1 MILCNVSNYVL
12 SDSVS
17 HPRRILSNTVART
30 VSHRLHLNNTSTWL
44 LLIFVWIHHVP
55 DLDWCVW
62 SPQSRFASLLPCH
75 LAASQYGCWSLYLQF
90 AMDHPS
96 HTSCKTKVHVHI
108 TSVVNRYLVWTVIMS
123 VCVCVCERE
132 RKRYGSCSLRSLSVW
147 DLGKFKCLIF
157 VAKCTTVCWHCWST
171 CFIGGLCMVMLQL
184 QGKQKWWWT
193 KKGDT
198 NVAFIMRG
206 EVMNAC
212 RILFGKHQGIPGH
225 GSEEEVKM
233 CWRYRLWTGLFWL
246 WGGRHGNL

>member
-123 VCVCVCERE
+123 VCVCERE
-132 RKRYGSCSLRSLSVW
+132 RERDMAAVPLHHFQSGTWESLSAWFLLQSVLQYVDTLLEYVFHW
-147 DLGKFKCLIF
+147 RF
-157 VAKCTTVCWHCWST
+157 VY
-171 CFIGGLCMVMLQL
+171 
-184 QGKQKWWWT
+184 
-193 KKGDT
+193 GD
-198 NVAFIMRG
+198 A
-206 EVMNAC
+206 AA
-212 RILFGKHQGIPGH
+212 
-225 GSEEEVKM
+225 
-233 CWRYRLWTGLFWL
+233 TG
-246 WGGRHGNL
+246 